1 MRHPKSLMRSAVR
14 HGAKTG
20 ATPGLSQLPR
30 AGCPWTGSI
39 SACRRKSRPSAAEK
53 LAGAVLTARFAPNP
67 SIDPKTKNPIRLT
80 WDNHR

>member
-20 ATPGLSQLPR
+20 ATLGLSQLPR
-30 AGCPWTGSI
+30 APLGGLI
-39 SACRRKSRPSAAEK
+39 QHAAGNRGRRRPRNCAD
-53 LAGAVLTARFAPNP
+53 AVLTARFPPNP